1 MVKIFFKC
9 FWAGL
14 FISQFFL
21 QAVQRAPVLSN
32 FRKAWPVDEILKQWL
47 SYISNSI
54 KKDFL
59 AEAEDEEEPD
69 RDAVKK
75 YLESLSLSRGGKA
88 ADSDSE
94 VSGSDLDIEIDEIRK
109 ELAEGNG
116 DSDVEDEQASKASK
130 KRKGRRNVVDDEGN
144 QTAQRKASNVT
155 DRRHLSKT
163 DDENEIPAN
172 KPGEDDDDDDYEAS
186 EPEASKPKTSRKKH
200 HSDGSDVETARSR
213 AMKALKKPR
222 VAVED
227 SDVEEARPK
236 KAPKKPPVVVDDS
249 DVETRMYSTPK
260 AAKKQRH
267 SLIIDKE
274 IVDEEPKTLKAT
286 KRDALKTGKQSNAA
300 QKAAEP
306 EIEDEDAAETEEA
319 PLSKATRK
327 GKGKQPP
334 NSKFFSSPTRGESQH
349 DSHRS
354 HIVRFVLSLRCNN
367 T

>member
-1 MVKIFFKC
+1 
-9 FWAGL
+9 
-14 FISQFFL
+14 
-21 QAVQRAPVLSN
+21 
-32 FRKAWPVDEILKQWL
+32 
-47 SYISNSI
+47 
-54 KKDFL
+54 
-59 AEAEDEEEPD
+59 
-69 RDAVKK
+69 
-75 YLESLSLSRGGKA
+75 
-88 ADSDSE
+88 
-94 VSGSDLDIEIDEIRK
+94 
-109 ELAEGNG
+109 
-116 DSDVEDEQASKASK
+116 
-130 KRKGRRNVVDDEGN
+130 
-144 QTAQRKASNVT
+144 
-155 DRRHLSKT
+155 
-163 DDENEIPAN
+163 
-172 KPGEDDDDDDYEAS
+172 
-186 EPEASKPKTSRKKH
+186 
-200 HSDGSDVETARSR
+200 
-213 AMKALKKPR
+213 MKALKKPR

-286 KRDALKTGKQSNAA
+286 KRDALKTGKQSNTA